1 MGENMR
7 NILSEVI
14 AFTMIKNNDKAES
27 TITNKLILFYQYAVL
42 MFITFI
48 IVSTVLLFIVDE
60 DFAICFFLL
69 VIDKIMIYNR
79 QILDTKV

>member
-1 MGENMR
+1 MKMGENMR

-60 DFAICFFLL
+60 DFAICSFCLL
-69 VIDKIMIYNR
+69 W
-79 QILDTKV
+79 